1 MPTSQSATA
10 RLITNRLVTV
20 LRRRVV
26 MTDKITKVLPI
37 IVMII
42 NKQKSTIST
51 IFVHGQLSA
60 SALFWSVVFMFNHP
74 VFREKE
80 ASKAHYTLR
89 ENILLGHIRTITHGW
104 LSYGNLRL
112 LLSIGGEV
120 VDKPKSAR
128 KEGRKGKKFYGPEG
142 WKLIWARGMNGR
154 GLIRYIFE
162 P

>member
-1 MPTSQSATA
+1 MIATRDATTFFYCDSPTKKTKTAGGITKMPTSQSATA

-89 ENILLGHIRTITHGW
+89 EYSPRAHPHYY
-104 LSYGNLRL
+104 SRL
-112 LLSIGGEV
+112 AFV
-120 VDKPKSAR
+120 WKFATFAVDRRRSRSQAQ
-128 KEGRKGKKFYGPEG
+128 
-142 WKLIWARGMNGR
+142 IS
-154 GLIRYIFE
+154 
-162 P
+162 